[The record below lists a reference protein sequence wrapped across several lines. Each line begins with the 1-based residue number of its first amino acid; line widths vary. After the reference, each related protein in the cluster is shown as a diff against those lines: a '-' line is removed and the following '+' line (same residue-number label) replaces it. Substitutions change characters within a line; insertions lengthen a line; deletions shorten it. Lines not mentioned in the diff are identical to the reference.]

1 MPDFTIRGN
10 PSGVRSRAATT
21 RAKADSFMTTGD
33 ALAKVT
39 TDGWNSRAA
48 DRFRDRFDTEPERW
62 REAGD
67 GFVTA
72 ASALEAYAGALE
84 TAQKRAQWAEGE
96 YARGEQVTDQ
106 ARSAYDSDVARA
118 KDKVQTAAA
127 AGQHMTLT
135 ILPFHDPGASIRQG
149 ALDEYAS
156 ARRDLEAAAHTCA
169 DGVRAGCAAAP
180 AKRKWYE
187 KVGAAVGG
195 FLEGAGEALMDLGK
209 LAAFLT
215 NPAVFVFNDMM
226 ADAMSGMTSEEIAA
240 KYELKLEDAQG
251 LLDALQEDP
260 LEFGKNIGKAMLD
273 WDTWAD
279 DPARALGHLLPDAV
293 IAVLTAGS
301 GTVAT
306 RGAKG
311 GVDALDALAGMSKVD
326 DLAELR
332 HLDDL
337 GGLSKLDDL
346 DPSRIYRMEDGLDH
360 ATTFAPEQLGAR
372 SGLDGLLDD
381 ALSDTPWSR
390 QNLIDK
396 INTPTHDLSPADRAL
411 LNDIRDRV
419 PMPRA
424 GDTMQKVITPE
435 QFDEYL
441 SGSSQRYES
450 FDPSN
455 IGGSVTRAEDTSHLG
470 SPRDLHDGL
479 RLDYEN
485 TPFSP
490 GDDAVRVIRFRSG
503 EDGYVVP
510 RNSDMGGSNRFDD
523 WGDPFTGNGF
533 TKAGDDVVPEFR
545 TQGPVQMRDGAE
557 MWQNLDTGTQRLV
570 AVLRD
575 GEWVSVR

>member
-1 MPDFTIRGN
+1 MPDFTIKGN

-21 RAKADSFMTTGD
+21 RAKADSFMATGD

-48 DRFRDRFDTEPERW
+48 DRFRDKFDTEPERW

-72 ASALEAYAGALE
+72 GSALEAYAGALE
-84 TAQKRAQWAEGE
+84 TAQKRAQWARGE

-106 ARSAYDSDVARA
+106 ARSAYDGDVARA
-118 KDKVQTAAA
+118 RDRVQTAAA

-135 ILPFHDPGASIRQG
+135 ILPFDDPGASIRQG
-149 ALDEYAS
+149 ALDELAS
-156 ARRDLEAAAHTCA
+156 AKRDLEAAADTCA

-226 ADAMSGMTSEEIAA
+226 ADTVSGMTSEEIAA
-240 KYELKLEDAQG
+240 KYQLRLEDAEG

-260 LEFGKNIGKAMLD
+260 LGKNIGKAMLD

-311 GVDALDALAGMSKVD
+311 GVDAVDALAGMSKLD
-326 DLAELR
+326 DLTGLR

-337 GGLSKLDDL
+337 GGAAKLDDL
-346 DPSRIYRMEDGLDH
+346 SDLGHLDDLGPGGMWEHTGPERRDLYDQLTDPSYSPDNASIIERDYDPLGGLDSPEEF
-360 ATTFAPEQLGAR
+360 ATRYVRETGDPDYPVDWNWPPHDGAVPGTTDLLVPDHNLAIDRIGGKGGSYFSPEATPMGGRALPPDRLNFPRTHWEIDADHPGLR
-372 SGLDGLLDD
+372 SG
-381 ALSDTPWSR
+381 
-390 QNLIDK
+390 
-396 INTPTHDLSPADRAL
+396 
-411 LNDIRDRV
+411 DIRIERSQIAPWFGQDGGGVQLRFLDRE
-419 PMPRA
+419 
-424 GDTMQKVITPE
+424 GTPLPQSE
-435 QFDEYL
+435 VD
-441 SGSSQRYES
+441 
-450 FDPSN
+450 
-455 IGGSVTRAEDTSHLG
+455 
-470 SPRDLHDGL
+470 
-479 RLDYEN
+479 RLEIIK
-485 TPFSP
+485 P
-490 GDDAVRVIRFRSG
+490 VR
-503 EDGYVVP
+503 
-510 RNSDMGGSNRFDD
+510 
-523 WGDPFTGNGF
+523 
-533 TKAGDDVVPEFR
+533 
-545 TQGPVQMRDGAE
+545 
-557 MWQNLDTGTQRLV
+557 
-570 AVLRD
+570 
-575 GEWVSVR
+575 

>member
-48 DRFRDRFDTEPERW
+48 DRFRDKFDTEPERW

-118 KDKVQTAAA
+118 KDNVQTAAA

-135 ILPFHDPGASIRQG
+135 ILPFHDPGAAIRQG

-156 ARRDLEAAAHTCA
+156 AKRDLEAAAHTCA

-226 ADAMSGMTSEEIAA
+226 SDAMSGMTSEEIAA

-337 GGLSKLDDL
+337 GGLSRLDDL

-360 ATTFAPEQLGAR
+360 FTTFAPEQLGAR

-390 QNLIDK
+390 QDLIDK

-411 LNDIRDRV
+411 LNDIRDQV
-419 PMPRA
+419 PMPGA
-424 GDTMQKVITPE
+424 GDTMQKVITPSSSTSTSPAANSATRASTRRTSAAPSPAPRTPRTSAARATCTTACGSTTTTRRSARATTRCGWSA
-435 QFDEYL
+435 
-441 SGSSQRYES
+441 SGAARTASSCRATPTWAARAAS
-450 FDPSN
+450 TT
-455 IGGSVTRAEDTSHLG
+455 GVTRSPATA
-470 SPRDLHDGL
+470 SPRPATTWSPSSRPRARSRCATAPRCG
-479 RLDYEN
+479 RTS
-485 TPFSP
+485 TPARNGWWP
-490 GDDAVRVIRFRSG
+490 CSG
-503 EDGYVVP
+503 TASG
-510 RNSDMGGSNRFDD
+510 
-523 WGDPFTGNGF
+523 
-533 TKAGDDVVPEFR
+533 
-545 TQGPVQMRDGAE
+545 
-557 MWQNLDTGTQRLV
+557 
-570 AVLRD
+570 
-575 GEWVSVR
+575 